1 LIYNYE
7 DGKLVAAVG
16 LEGMIVVNT
25 ADAILVVPKDRIPL
39 VKDVVNGLEGTEWE
53 EYS

>member
-1 LIYNYE
+1 
-7 DGKLVAAVG
+7 
-16 LEGMIVVNT
+16 
-25 ADAILVVPKDRIPL
+25 VPKDRIPL